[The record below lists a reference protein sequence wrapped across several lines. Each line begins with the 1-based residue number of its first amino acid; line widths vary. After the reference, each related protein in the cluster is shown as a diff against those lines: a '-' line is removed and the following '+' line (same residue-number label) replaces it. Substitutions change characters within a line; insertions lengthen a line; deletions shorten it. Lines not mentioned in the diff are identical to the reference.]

1 MIRYDWHTVTRLL
14 LTSRTLDTIEE
25 EELVPAGEIAY
36 QFSAGGHELAQILL
50 GLALNHPHD
59 GATVYYRS
67 RPFMLATGL
76 SVRTALVSSMAR
88 ATGISSGRDTGVV
101 YNKPGAGNVTVLPMS
116 GDVGTQYTP
125 AAGWAQ
131 SIQYHSKE
139 LGHGEWHG
147 ALSVA
152 MGGDGSVAS
161 NGFWSALTIATTLKL
176 PMLFFIEDNG
186 YAISVESHLQT
197 PSGNI
202 AENLQSFKNLT
213 TLSGDGTDPADAG
226 ANINMAVE
234 MVRNGGGPVLLR
246 LTVPRL
252 PGHSY
257 SDNQAYKS
265 EEEREQERARDPLR
279 TLKEFM
285 VPERMSALEWEQ
297 LSNEVRADV
306 ESARDAA
313 LDTPHPDVSTATTH
327 VFFEGDPQQ
336 QGGLLPENAL
346 PAPGLEETEIE
357 EPIRINLI
365 DAVRQTLQAEM
376 RRNPRIL
383 VFGEDVGVKGGVHGA
398 TRGMQSE
405 FGEARVFDTSLSEE
419 GIIGRS
425 SGMAIAGL
433 LPVPEIQFRKYMDPA
448 TEQINDVGTIRWRT
462 GNRFAAPMVVRI
474 PFGFSKTVGDP
485 WHSVSD
491 ESVLAHKPGWKI
503 AIPSNAQDAVGLLR
517 TALRGNDPV
526 IFLEHRNL
534 LDTAQARRPYPGDNY
549 ALPFG
554 KANVVQDG
562 SDLTVVTWGA
572 MVHRC
577 QQATGAFPGKVEIID
592 LRTIV
597 PWDEETVL
605 QSVKK
610 TARCLVVHEDCGTAG
625 FGSEVAST
633 VAQEVFM
640 WLDAPV
646 ERLTGAD
653 CPVPYSKELM
663 PAIVPTVERIRAKM
677 EHILTF

>member
-1 MIRYDWHTVTRLL
+1 MIQYDWHTVTRLL

-25 EELVPAGEIAY
+25 DELVPAGHIAY

-50 GLALNHPHD
+50 GLTLDHPHD
-59 GATVYYRS
+59 GAAVYYRS

-76 SVRTALVSSMAR
+76 GVETALAGSMAR
-88 ATGISSGRDTGVV
+88 ATSISAGRDTGVV
-101 YNKPGAGNVTVLPMS
+101 YNKPGNGNVTVLPMS

-131 SIQYHSKE
+131 SIQYHVAE
-139 LGHGEWHG
+139 LGHSGWNG

-161 NGFWSALTIATTLKL
+161 NGFWSALTIATTLQL

-197 PSGNI
+197 PNGNI

-213 TLSGDGTDPADAG
+213 ILSGDGTDPADAG
-226 ANINMAVE
+226 ANVNMAVE
-234 MVRNGGGPVLLR
+234 MVRSGGGPVLLR

-257 SDNQAYKS
+257 ADNQAYKS
-265 EEEREQERARDPLR
+265 DEQRERERARDPL
-279 TLKEFM
+279 KKMKAFM
-285 VPERMSALEWEQ
+285 VPQRMSAADWEELFDQ
-297 LSNEVRADV
+297 VRADV
-306 ESARDAA
+306 DAARDAA
-313 LDTPHPDVSTATTH
+313 LNMPHPDASTATTH
-327 VFFEGDPQQ
+327 IFFEDEPQL
-336 QGGLLPENAL
+336 QGGLVPEDAL
-346 PAPGLEETEIE
+346 PTSGREEMDIA

-365 DAVRQTLQAEM
+365 DAVRQTLQTEM
-376 RRNPRIL
+376 RLNPRIL

-398 TRGMQSE
+398 TRDMQNE
-405 FGEARVFDTSLSEE
+405 FGNARVFDTSLNEE

-425 SGMAIAGL
+425 TGMAAAGL

-474 PFGFSKTVGDP
+474 PIGFSKAVGDP

-491 ESVLAHKPGWKI
+491 ESVLAHRPGWKI
-503 AIPSNAQDAVGLLR
+503 AFPSNAQDAVGLLR

-526 IFLEHRNL
+526 IFFEHRNL
-534 LDTAQARRPYPGDNY
+534 LDTAQARRPYPGDSY

-554 KANVVQDG
+554 KANVVQEG

-577 QQATGAFPGKVEIID
+577 RQAADAFPGEIELID
-592 LRTIV
+592 LRTLV
-597 PWDEETVL
+597 PWDQERVL
-605 QSVKK
+605 ESVKK

-625 FGSEVAST
+625 FGGEVVAT
-633 VAQEVFM
+633 VAHKVFM

-663 PAIVPTVERIRAKM
+663 PAVVPTVGRIQAKM
-677 EHILTF
+677 KKILTF